1 MADIE
6 YIKHQIITE
15 IKVDEL
21 TGKGTCS
28 IRGTARLADISDSSL
43 VRAFNSAVLEP
54 SKLATFLII
63 NGFDGAAL
71 ASFSESG
78 VPDLAVGAILEYYA
92 FEAGRYCTEQSKLV
106 FRVMARIGV
115 RAWMQDVVGYKKPTE
130 EKIDFEAF
138 LIKQLPYEA
147 KKWEAKFKPE
157 FWEALEN
164 LYGLKR
170 GQQACGK
177 FISHWIYKYFPQEV
191 IERIAEINPLNEKG
205 TRKNRIHQHFDD
217 VLSKALD
224 MQISMV
230 TCNLIKSKSR
240 HHFKRLMSS
249 AKRYKF
255 TFDSLKKLSGGEN
268 V

>member
-6 YIKHQIITE
+6 YIKHQIRTE

-21 TGKGTCS
+21 TGKGTAS
-28 IRGTARLADISDSSL
+28 IRGTARLADVNDSTL
-43 VRAFNSAVLEP
+43 VRAFKGAAIKP
-54 SKLATFLII
+54 GKLAEILIQQ
-63 NGFDGAAL
+63 GFDVLSFAEKGIPDIAVAFIVKYYAYL
-71 ASFSESG
+71 AGERCT
-78 VPDLAVGAILEYYA
+78 DLAKQIDMA
-92 FEAGRYCTEQSKLV
+92 FTG
-106 FRVMARIGV
+106 IGV

-177 FISHWIYKYFPQEV
+177 FISHWIYKYFPKEV
-191 IERIAEINPLNEKG
+191 LERVAEINPLDEKG

-224 MQISMV
+224 MQISLV
-230 TCNLIKSKSR
+230 ICNLIKAKNKY
-240 HHFKRLMSS
+240 HFKRLMSS

-255 TFDSLKKLSGGEN
+255 TFDNLKELSGGKN

>member
-1 MADIE
+1 V
-6 YIKHQIITE
+6 Q
-15 IKVDEL
+15 VL
-21 TGKGTCS
+21 
-28 IRGTARLADISDSSL
+28 ISDSSL